1 MKHYIGTSGWLYK
14 DWDKRFYPPKM
25 KGTDKLP
32 FFAEHFSTV
41 EINSTFYHMPTPK
54 STQRWYDETP
64 KNFLFAVKLNRYL
77 THTKKLVP
85 DDDFADSLE
94 DFYKNIAPLQEKLGV
109 MLVQLPPTLKINLS
123 RIEAL
128 ASQHKKLQKKLH
140 VTFPLAVEFRHAS
153 WLEPKTFILLRKL
166 GIAMAI
172 IDSPGRWPASKEVTA
187 DILYIRFHGSK
198 WLYRSHYTGK
208 ELKDWADFIK
218 KHSRGKKVFA
228 YFNNDHAA
236 AAITNAVQLKKLLAF
251 KHPAS

>member
-14 DWDKRFYPPKM
+14 DWGKRFYPPKM
-25 KGTDKLP
+25 KDTDKLP

-41 EINSTFYHMPTPK
+41 EVNSTFYHMPTKK
-54 STQRWYDETP
+54 SAQHWYDETP

-109 MLVQLPPTLKINLS
+109 MLVQLPPTLKINLG

-128 ASQHKKLQKKLH
+128 ASQHKKLQKKLR

-153 WLEPKTFILLRKL
+153 WLEPETFSLLRKL
-166 GIAMAI
+166 GIAMVI

-187 DILYIRFHGSK
+187 DVLYIRFHGSK
-198 WLYRSHYTGK
+198 WLYRSRYTSK
-208 ELKDWADFIK
+208 ELKDWAGFIK

-236 AAITNAVQLKKLLAF
+236 AAVTNASQLKELLAP
-251 KHPAS
+251 KHPTS